1 MHTELVTALTGLELV
16 SRRLPVNIFAGWRSR
31 NGVVDGFN

>member
-16 SRRLPVNIFAGWRSR
+16 SRRLPVNIFAGDP
-31 NGVVDGFN
+31 GTA